1 MKASELK
8 QIIEDLML
16 RYGDLDIIFKD
27 EYNNATYEIKDV
39 MLSFS
44 KGEDKYIITNH
55 YYEQK
60 NCILSARLGTEKG
73 DFKQLMFNKRLLV
86 SIILDKKKLKEDI
99 KGSCNIECIPTIKL
113 LNKEEYN
120 ELRECLNKACDLLR
134 KSYIR
139 SLKQ

>member
-1 MKASELK
+1 MKVSELK

-27 EYNNATYEIKDV
+27 EYSNNRYEIKDV

-60 NCILSARLGTEKG
+60 NCILNYNRTLKNKYYAHITVISHIYIIRNKIIYI
-73 DFKQLMFNKRLLV
+73 LMEV
-86 SIILDKKKLKEDI
+86 
-99 KGSCNIECIPTIKL
+99 TV
-113 LNKEEYN
+113 
-120 ELRECLNKACDLLR
+120 
-134 KSYIR
+134 
-139 SLKQ
+139 

>member
-1 MKASELK
+1 MKVSELK

-55 YYEQK
+55 YYE
-60 NCILSARLGTEKG
+60 
-73 DFKQLMFNKRLLV
+73 
-86 SIILDKKKLKEDI
+86 
-99 KGSCNIECIPTIKL
+99 
-113 LNKEEYN
+113 
-120 ELRECLNKACDLLR
+120 
-134 KSYIR
+134 
-139 SLKQ
+139 